1 MDQMSLNH
9 FDQELY
15 QLLQSNQFKNTLLRS
30 LDKEMDDLGE
40 IARTIQIKSNTHRDR
55 EMDSF

>member
-1 MDQMSLNH
+1 MSLNH